1 MSPRLPSFAFVALL
15 LGATPLPR
23 AVAAQAR
30 PQPASTSPA
39 SSTSQQ
45 ASGDTPPVSMTC
57 PMHPDV
63 VESTPGS
70 CPICKMNLVPVRL
83 ETIWTCPVHA
93 VVHER
98 ESGAC
103 PICRRTLIQMTV
115 AVTFTCEDHP
125 EIDQLNKGTC
135 PDGKPMVAKRT
146 LRPHGNHN
154 PQHGGQFFMAP
165 DNTHHLE
172 GAYPRPRVFR
182 LYLYDDYARPLP
194 NDQIR
199 RVKARVVTKET
210 FEAATRTTKEITVSP
225 LVLVRN
231 TAYFEAPVDTTTF
244 PAEMTAK
251 VRFKDDGPE
260 YRFDFTFAG
269 ISKDPVPASTS
280 TPTTVRRDAAPR
292 AARPASP
299 APPPAP
305 IAAAAAPS
313 LPPTAANPAATP
325 TPTAVPE
332 ATDDILKDMRA
343 GSAQVKELVQKG
355 DFAAIWVP
363 AFQTRDLAIA
373 LEGRVEQL
381 TGAKQETARP
391 ALREV
396 VRTAWLLDAFGDL
409 GNRQQITDAYDVF
422 AAAVEQAIAAFSRP

>member
-1 MSPRLPSFAFVALL
+1 MPARLPALAFAALI
-15 LGATPLPR
+15 LGATLPPRPL
-23 AVAAQAR
+23 AAQAQSR
-30 PQPASTSPA
+30 PGSTSRAA
-39 SSTSQQ
+39 SGSQQ
-45 ASGDTPPVSMTC
+45 PPADTPPVSMTC

-98 ESGAC
+98 ESGTC
-103 PICRRTLIQMTV
+103 PICRRALIQMTV

-125 EIDQLNKGTC
+125 EIDQLNRGTC
-135 PDGKPMVAKRT
+135 PDGKPMVVKRT

-182 LYLYDDYARPLP
+182 LYVYDDYARPLAT
-194 NDQIR
+194 DQVR

-210 FEAATRTTKEITVSP
+210 FDAATRTTKEITASP

-231 TAYFEAPVDTTTF
+231 TGYFEAPVDATSF

-269 ISKDPVPASTS
+269 ISKDPVPAAPSA
-280 TPTTVRRDAAPR
+280 PATVRRDTGRP
-292 AARPASP
+292 ARPAA

-305 IAAAAAPS
+305 APTESAAAPSAAAAP
-313 LPPTAANPAATP
+313 ANPPAARS
-325 TPTAVPE
+325 VPE
-332 ATDDILKDMRA
+332 TTEQILKDMRA
-343 GSAQVKELVQKG
+343 GSAQVKDLVQKG

-373 LEGRVEQL
+373 LEGRLERL
-381 TGAKQETARP
+381 TAAQQETARP

-422 AAAVEQAIAAFSRP
+422 AAAVEQAAASFSSRP